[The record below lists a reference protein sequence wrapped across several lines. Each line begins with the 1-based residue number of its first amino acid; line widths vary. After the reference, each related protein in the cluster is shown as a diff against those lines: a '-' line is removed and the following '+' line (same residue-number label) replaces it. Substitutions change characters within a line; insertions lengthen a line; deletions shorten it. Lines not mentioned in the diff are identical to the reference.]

1 MRPEEHH
8 TVRVNRWLL
17 PLSWAYGAV
26 VWTRNRLFDL
36 GVLPQRG
43 FKVPTIC
50 VGNLAVG
57 GTGKTPM
64 TEYLIRL
71 LTSAGLH
78 VATLSRGY
86 GRSTQG
92 FRLVTTE
99 STATEVGDEPRQMK
113 QKFPGIAVAV
123 CEDRCEGM
131 VRLLTG
137 DRPIDVVLLDDAF
150 QHRYVHAGLNIVLT
164 DYNRLYS
171 RDALLP
177 AGRLRESR
185 GGADRAQIVVVTK
198 CPDQLE
204 EQERQSIRREL
215 RLSDGQQLYFSRI
228 VYDGDVRAKDI
239 VLLTGIAAP
248 APLERHL
255 QVTGAQVHTL
265 SFPDHHRFSD
275 KDLQLVAR
283 TYNAIDST
291 DKLIVTTEKD
301 AQRLADVWNTATDI
315 DADSVRTLPIS
326 LEMTGGKEE
335 TFNKNILSYVRE
347 NSRNSSIPESKNDH
361 QS

>member
-1 MRPEEHH
+1 M
-8 TVRVNRWLL
+8 WL
-17 PLSWAYGAV
+17 
-26 VWTRNRLFDL
+26 RNRLFDL
-36 GVLPQRG
+36 GILPQRS
-43 FKVPTIC
+43 FAVPTIC

-86 GRSTQG
+86 GRSTHG
-92 FRLVTTE
+92 FRLVSAD
-99 STATEVGDEPRQMK
+99 STAAEVGDEPRQMK
-113 QKFPGIAVAV
+113 RKFPSITVAV

-150 QHRYVHAGLNIVLT
+150 QHRYVHARLNIVLT

-177 AGRLRESR
+177 AGRLRESK

-215 RLSDGQQLYFSRI
+215 KLNDRQQLYFSRI
-228 VYDGDVRAKDI
+228 AYDGEVRAKDI
-239 VLLTGIAAP
+239 LLLTGIANP
-248 APLERHL
+248 APLEQHL
-255 QVTGAQVHTL
+255 QATGARVHTL

-275 KDLQLVAR
+275 KDLQLVAH

-301 AQRLADVWNTATDI
+301 AQRLADVWSTATDI
-315 DADSVRTLPIS
+315 DADSIKTLPIS
-326 LEMTGGKEE
+326 LEITGGKEE